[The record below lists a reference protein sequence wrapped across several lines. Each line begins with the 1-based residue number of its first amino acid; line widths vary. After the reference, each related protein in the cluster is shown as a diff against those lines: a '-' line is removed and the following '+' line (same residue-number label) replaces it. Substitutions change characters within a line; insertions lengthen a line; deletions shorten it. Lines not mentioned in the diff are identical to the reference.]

1 MRVELIQIDT
11 RDTNKK
17 NVDEVEKA
25 LNDVSEKA
33 ERNGFFVVNEQLFPE
48 TTSVKNYF
56 MFTYE
61 KGEKLGL
68 RYKFLVFDV
77 RGSMTVVNNE
87 LNAEILRLEKE
98 GKQIV
103 RSTIMPQK
111 NTAFVQILLAHIP
124 KKKIKEEL

>member
-1 MRVELIQIDT
+1 MKIELIQIDT

-17 NVDEVEKA
+17 NVDEVEKV
-25 LNDVSEKA
+25 LNAVSEKV
-33 ERNGFFVVNEQLFPE
+33 EKNGYIVVNEQLFPE

-61 KGEKLGL
+61 KGEKTGL
-68 RYKFLVFDV
+68 KYKFLVSDV

-87 LNAEILRLEKE
+87 LNAEIIKLEKDDR
-98 GKQIV
+98 QIV

-111 NTAFVQILLAHIP
+111 NTAFAQILLAHIP
-124 KKKIKEEL
+124 KRKVKEIV